1 MTTKDILVAVIG
13 LDQPGVVAATA
24 ETLTRLDCNIEQM
37 TQTTLRHQFTSIY
50 LVNKPEG
57 LDNDNIVLEL
67 RTAFQAK
74 KFHLS
79 VSIRDYEEPKASQVI
94 EGEPFV
100 FEELKRIKDGRLLK
114 KYDEPEILTQ
124 IDNYR
129 AFLSENKDELTVYYR
144 TLYKIKKKLGLP
156 VPLVDDIDKV
166 TVDVEPQLSIALNYD
181 KSTKARDERVKK
193 IKDLL
198 LKERNVIPIIYE
210 NF

>member
-100 FEELKRIKDGRLLK
+100 ISVWGPDRNDIIGTFARICAEQSINVESLKAFRIENDQSRCPRHGGHSRVASCDGRTRQGDGVTHE
-114 KYDEPEILTQ
+114 YATCRHFRSDSP
-124 IDNYR
+124 R
-129 AFLSENKDELTVYYR
+129 AR
-144 TLYKIKKKLGLP
+144 GL
-156 VPLVDDIDKV
+156 I
-166 TVDVEPQLSIALNYD
+166 T
-181 KSTKARDERVKK
+181 
-193 IKDLL
+193 
-198 LKERNVIPIIYE
+198 
-210 NF
+210 